1 LLTKIAGVEEAGYYS
16 AAHKLVNV
24 FKLGISCYIMALQP
38 LIFRIYASSK
48 EKFQIACTE
57 SIRYLGIMI
66 LPIVFG
72 CFMLSDRIIVLIFGT
87 KFIASSYALSTL
99 ILLLFFYSFNQ
110 VLAHALIGSNYQL
123 KNLKANIIGLI
134 ASLGL
139 NIILIYLYGFVG
151 AAIATVVS
159 VFLVAAFQY
168 YYVSQ
173 KLFKIEIRKM
183 LQKPFISV
191 VLMTI
196 VLFLIKNNNL
206 IFVVI
211 TCAITYV
218 FCLFSLKTFSQKDLQ
233 VVKDLWKRDAS
244 FNNIYY

>member
-1 LLTKIAGVEEAGYYS
+1 
-16 AAHKLVNV
+16 
-24 FKLGISCYIMALQP
+24 
-38 LIFRIYASSK
+38 
-48 EKFQIACTE
+48 
-57 SIRYLGIMI
+57 MI